1 MICIKKRNFLSK
13 IEAATKASDANID
26 INNPV
31 CFHSNTSNNDNED
44 PNQERPD
51 NLEMQEN
58 SQRLHTASVHFQ
70 TGSSKTKS
78 SVTNFMQQQ
87 INSSDTEEVI
97 HIILVLYM
105 YLEFRK

>member
-13 IEAATKASDANID
+13 IKAATKAKDANIEKN
-26 INNPV
+26 IPV
-31 CFHSNTSNNDNED
+31 CFPSNTSNNDNED

-58 SQRLHTASVHFQ
+58 SQRLHTASVNFQ
-70 TGSSKTKS
+70 TDSSKNKS
-78 SVTNFMQQQ
+78 SVTNFVQDQ

-97 HIILVLYM
+97 HIVLVIHI
-105 YLEFRK
+105 

>member
-1 MICIKKRNFLSK
+1 MSK
-13 IEAATKASDANID
+13 IEAATKAKHANIE
-26 INNPV
+26 INIPV
-31 CFHSNTSNNDNED
+31 CFNSNTSNNDNEN

-51 NLEMQEN
+51 NLEMQD
-58 SQRLHTASVHFQ
+58 SQRLHTASVHLQ
-70 TGSSKTKS
+70 TDSSKTKS
-78 SVTNFMQQQ
+78 SVTNFMQDQ